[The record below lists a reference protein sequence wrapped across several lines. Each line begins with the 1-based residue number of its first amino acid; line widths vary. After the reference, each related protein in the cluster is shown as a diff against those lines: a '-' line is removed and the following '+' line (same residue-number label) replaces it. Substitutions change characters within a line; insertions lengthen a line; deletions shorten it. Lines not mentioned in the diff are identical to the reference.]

1 MDEVKPATPLAPGT
15 GVTGH
20 ELELDDQ
27 ELLTLTPPRLDANWP
42 EDSQGNKLS
51 LGNSV
56 VHQSNEMGP
65 GVIRNGWREVP
76 EDPPVSR
83 AQNAAMHAAAE
94 GHSTLG
100 IPKSVGQ
107 EYVKSAHGSDVSH
120 LPEHVRHKK

>member
-20 ELELDDQ
+20 EMELDDQ
-27 ELLTLTPPRLDANWP
+27 ELLTLNPPRLDAEWP
-42 EDSQGNKLS
+42 ADSQGNKLS

-65 GVIRNGWREVP
+65 GVIRKEWPEVP
-76 EDPPVSR
+76 EDPVVSR
-83 AQNAAMHAAAE
+83 AQNAAMHAAAQ

-100 IPKSVGQ
+100 IPKSVG
-107 EYVKSAHGSDVSH
+107 EEFVKSTHGHDVKH
-120 LPEHVRHKK
+120 LPERVRHHK